1 MASSNAVTLFS
12 SVVLGI
18 AVYAE
23 ELSASGGGHVA
34 SAVGPAVAI
43 VGIVLL
49 GSAEDPPAAEPA
61 SAGASPF
68 DSGYVTWLPH
78 LTLPNHWVGAAERG
92 TLGTA

>member
-18 AVYAE
+18 AVYG

-49 GSAEDPPAAEPA
+49 GSAEDPPPPTSNLMIPSSIPA
-61 SAGASPF
+61 
-68 DSGYVTWLPH
+68 T
-78 LTLPNHWVGAAERG
+78 
-92 TLGTA
+92 